1 LPISTPLS
9 LCYRLGMPVPRS
21 ESTATPHGQRTLAA
35 LSAAQL
41 TASKRPFLQYL
52 TSLIQTARWQLFAAV
67 LIMTFTSL
75 TEGLGV
81 ALLFPILQVA
91 GFNLANQGH
100 VGHYTGEV
108 RDLLVLSGLRPSLWL
123 ATLLLIFMLLMALR
137 SLFSRIQSVLTFR
150 TALGYELALSR
161 RLYQAI
167 INADWLFLVRRRS
180 SDFTHAL
187 TAELAR
193 VATCTYLLIGALANG
208 ILALVYIAIALKL
221 SAGMTLLV
229 LATGAVLLLLSRRWM
244 RDVHRGGS
252 AVSESV
258 SEVYSAATEHLQ
270 NLKAMKF
277 YDAQTSD
284 LEMFSS
290 LQSSALQQSLQNTRS
305 QAAAA
310 FWFEAGSLL
319 VLGAII
325 FASLQILN
333 VAPASILLLL
343 AVFTRLFP
351 RLAAGQSQLQAF
363 LTELPAFENLMTI
376 YQECVANAEV
386 PSGPGPPPDLSPAH
400 EIRLDHVGF
409 RYEPDRPLVLDDLS
423 LAIAAGRVTAI
434 VGSSGAGKSTV
445 ADLINGL
452 LAPLTGQVLVDGV
465 ELTPQ
470 TARAW
475 RRHVGYVAQD
485 TVLFHDTV
493 RNNLRWANPDAS
505 EKEMRESLGLA
516 AAEFVFE
523 LPQGLDTTVGDRGML
538 LSHGQRQRIALARA
552 LLRKPGLLILDEA
565 TSSLDF
571 DNEKRIL
578 DAIERLQGRATVL
591 LIAHRISAIQRAEI
605 IYVIENGRVAES
617 GDWQSLSNQPSHRV
631 GSLFRLQ
638 DAMA

>member
-1 LPISTPLS
+1 
-9 LCYRLGMPVPRS
+9 MPVPRS
-21 ESTATPHGQRTLAA
+21 ESTATIHGQRTLAA

-108 RDLLVLSGLRPSLWL
+108 RDLLVRSGLRPSLWL

-167 INADWLFLVRRRS
+167 ISADWLFLVRRRS

-208 ILALVYIAIALKL
+208 TLALVYIAIALKL

-290 LQSSALQQSLQNTRS
+290 LQSSALQQSLENTRS

-386 PSGPGPPPDLSPAH
+386 PSAAGPGPAPALSPAH
-400 EIRLDHVGF
+400 EIRLEHVGF

-452 LAPLTGQVLVDGV
+452 LAPVTGQVLVDGV

-617 GDWQSLSNQPSHRV
+617 GDWQSLSNKPSHRV

-638 DAMA
+638 DALA

>member
-1 LPISTPLS
+1 
-9 LCYRLGMPVPRS
+9 MPVPRS
-21 ESTATPHGQRTLAA
+21 DTTATQHRQA
-35 LSAAQL
+35 LSA
-41 TASKRPFLQYL
+41 TSSRHPVLQYIS
-52 TSLIQTARWQLFAAV
+52 SLISIARWQLCAAV
-67 LIMTFTSL
+67 VLMTITSL

-108 RDLLVLSGLRPSLWL
+108 RALLEHSRLPPTLWL

-137 SLFSRIQSVLTFR
+137 SLFSRVQSVLTFR
-150 TALGYELALSR
+150 TALTYELALSR

-167 INADWLFLVRRRS
+167 INADWLFLVRRRA

-193 VATCTYLLIGALANG
+193 VATCTYLFIGAMANA
-208 ILALVYIAIALKL
+208 ILALVYIALALKL
-221 SAGMTLLV
+221 SAGMTSLV
-229 LATGAVLLLLSRRWM
+229 LAAGAVLLLVSRRWM
-244 RDVHRGGS
+244 RAVHQSGT

-258 SEVYSAATEHLQ
+258 SEVYAAATEHLQ

-284 LEMFSS
+284 LAMFSS
-290 LQSSALQQSLQNTRS
+290 LQSSALQQSLNNTRS

-310 FWFEAGSLL
+310 FWFEAGSLI

-343 AVFTRLFP
+343 AVFTRLIP
-351 RLAAGQSQLQAF
+351 RLAAGQNQLQAF
-363 LTELPAFENLMTI
+363 LSEMPAFENIMEMNR
-376 YQECVANAEV
+376 ECVANAEV
-386 PSGPGPPPDLSPAH
+386 PAASGVAPSMAH
-400 EIRLDHVGF
+400 EIRLEGVGF
-409 RYEPDRPLVLDDLS
+409 RYDAQRPLVLDDLS
-423 LAIAAGRVTAI
+423 LTISAGKVTAI

-445 ADLINGL
+445 ADLVNGL
-452 LAPLTGQVLVDGV
+452 LSPNAGQVLLDDA
-465 ELTPQ
+465 ELTPEA
-470 TARAW
+470 ARAW

-493 RNNLRWANPDAS
+493 RANLQWAKPDAS
-505 EKEMRESLGLA
+505 EPEMAESLHLA
-516 AAEFVFE
+516 AAEFVFD
-523 LPQGLDTTVGDRGML
+523 LPRGLDTTVGDRGML

-565 TSSLDF
+565 TSSLDLE
-571 DNEKRIL
+571 NEKRIL
-578 DAIERLQGRATVL
+578 DAIKRLQGRTTVL
-591 LIAHRISAIQRAEI
+591 LIAHRVSAIQRAEM
-605 IYVIENGRVAES
+605 IYVLENGRVAES
-617 GDWQSLSNQPSHRV
+617 GDWQKLSGSPSSRV

-638 DAMA
+638 DALA

>member
-1 LPISTPLS
+1 
-9 LCYRLGMPVPRS
+9 
-21 ESTATPHGQRTLAA
+21 LA
-35 LSAAQL
+35 S
-41 TASKRPFLQYL
+41 
-52 TSLIQTARWQLFAAV
+52 V

-108 RDLLVLSGLRPSLWL
+108 RDMLVRSGLRPSLWL
-123 ATLLLIFMLLMALR
+123 ATLLLIFLLLMALR
-137 SLFSRIQSVLTFR
+137 SLFSRVQSVLTFR
-150 TALGYELALSR
+150 TALTYELSLSR

-187 TAELAR
+187 TAELSR
-193 VATCTYLLIGALANG
+193 VTTATFLLIGTLANA

-221 SAGMTLLV
+221 SAGMTSLV
-229 LATGAVLLLLSRRWM
+229 LATGALLLLLSRRWM
-244 RDVHRGGS
+244 RAVHQSGT

-284 LEMFSS
+284 LAMFSS
-290 LQSSALQQSLQNTRS
+290 LQSSALQQSLSNTRS

-351 RLAAGQSQLQAF
+351 RLTAAQSQLQAF
-363 LTELPAFENLMTI
+363 LGELPAFENVMTI
-376 YQECVANAEV
+376 YHDCVANAEV
-386 PSGPGPPPDLSPAH
+386 PGLASAGPALAH
-400 EIRLDHVGF
+400 EIRLERVSF
-409 RYEPDRPLVLDDLS
+409 RYSADRPLVLDDLS
-423 LAIAAGRVTAI
+423 LTIATGRVTAI

-445 ADLINGL
+445 ADLVNGL
-452 LAPLTGQVLVDGV
+452 LSPLTGRVLVDGV
-465 ELTPQ
+465 PLTPQ

-493 RNNLRWANPDAS
+493 RANLHWANPDAS
-505 EKEMRESLGLA
+505 EQEMRESLSLA

-578 DAIERLQGRATVL
+578 DAIERLQGRTTVL
-591 LIAHRISAIQRAEI
+591 MIAHRVSAIQLAEMI
-605 IYVIENGRVAES
+605 FVIEDGRVAES
-617 GDWQSLSNQPSHRV
+617 GDWQSLSTRPSRRV

-638 DAMA
+638 DALA

>member
-1 LPISTPLS
+1 
-9 LCYRLGMPVPRS
+9 MPVPRS
-21 ESTATPHGQRTLAA
+21 ESTLAA
-35 LSAAQL
+35 
-41 TASKRPFLQYL
+41 RPMLQYIS
-52 TSLIQTARWQLFAAV
+52 SLIQIARWQLFAAV
-67 LIMTFTSL
+67 IIMTFTSL

-108 RDLLVLSGLRPSLWL
+108 RALLVYSGLRPSLWL
-123 ATLLLIFMLLMALR
+123 AFLLSIFMLLMALR
-137 SLFSRIQSVLTFR
+137 SLFNRVQSVLTFR
-150 TALGYELALSR
+150 TVLTFELALSR

-167 INADWLFLVRRRS
+167 INSDWLFLVRRRS

-187 TAELAR
+187 TAELTR
-193 VATCTYLLIGALANG
+193 VATCTYLLIGTVSSA
-208 ILALVYIAIALKL
+208 ILSLVYIAIALKL
-221 SAGMTLLV
+221 SAGMTSLV
-229 LATGAVLLLLSRRWM
+229 LATGAALLLVSRRWM
-244 RDVHRGGS
+244 RSVHQSGT
-252 AVSESV
+252 AVSESM

-290 LQSSALQQSLQNTRS
+290 LQSSALQQSFDNTRD

-319 VLGAII
+319 LLGGII

-351 RLAAGQSQLQAF
+351 RLEAGQSQLQAF
-363 LTELPAFENLMTI
+363 LSEVPAFENLMRI
-376 YQECVANAEV
+376 QSECVANAEI
-386 PSGPGPPPDLSPAH
+386 PATAGPGPARAH
-400 EIRLDHVGF
+400 EIQLERVSF
-409 RYEPDRPLVLDDLS
+409 RYEIDRPLVLDDLS
-423 LAIAAGRVTAI
+423 LSIAAGKVTAI

-445 ADLINGL
+445 ADLVDGL
-452 LAPLTGQVLVDGV
+452 LSPLTGRVLVDGV

-470 TARAW
+470 AARSW
-475 RRHVGYVAQD
+475 RRHVGYVSQD

-493 RNNLRWANPDAS
+493 RANLRWANPEAT
-505 EKEMRESLGLA
+505 EQEMQESLNLA
-516 AAEFVFE
+516 AADFVFA
-523 LPQGLDTTVGDRGML
+523 LPKGLDTTVGDRGML

-571 DNEKRIL
+571 DNENRIL
-578 DAIERLQGRATVL
+578 EAIEQLHSRTTVL
-591 LIAHRISAIQRAEI
+591 LIAHRVSAIQRAAM

-617 GDWQSLSNQPSHRV
+617 GDWQSLISHPSHRV

-638 DAMA
+638 DALA

>member
-1 LPISTPLS
+1 
-9 LCYRLGMPVPRS
+9 MPAPRS
-21 ESTATPHGQRTLAA
+21 DSSATPHGQRTLAA
-35 LSAAQL
+35 LSADQL
-41 TASKRPFLQYL
+41 AASKRPILEYVS
-52 TSLIQTARWQLFAAV
+52 SLIRIARWQLLAAV

-108 RDLLVLSGLRPSLWL
+108 RALLVQSRLSPSLWL
-123 ATLLLIFMLLMALR
+123 ATLLLIFILLMALR
-137 SLFSRIQSVLTFR
+137 SLFSRVQSVLTFR
-150 TALGYELALSR
+150 TVLTYELALSR

-187 TAELAR
+187 TAELTR
-193 VATCTYLLIGALANG
+193 VATCTYLLIGTLSNA
-208 ILALVYIAIALKL
+208 ILAVVYIAIALKL
-221 SAGMTLLV
+221 SAGMTSLV
-229 LATGAVLLLLSRRWM
+229 LATGAILLLVSRRWM
-244 RDVHRGGS
+244 RAVHASGT

-258 SEVYSAATEHLQ
+258 SEVYASATEHLQ

-277 YDAQTSD
+277 YDAQSSD
-284 LEMFSS
+284 LAMFSS
-290 LQSSALQQSLQNTRS
+290 LQSSALQQSLESTRS

-319 VLGAII
+319 LLGGII

-343 AVFTRLFP
+343 AVFTRLIP

-363 LTELPAFENLMTI
+363 LSELPAFENLMTI
-376 YQECVANAEV
+376 YRECVANAEV
-386 PSGPGPPPDLSPAH
+386 PGAAGPGPSLAH
-400 EIRLDHVGF
+400 EIRLERVGF
-409 RYEPDRPLVLDDLS
+409 RYEAQRPMVLEDLS
-423 LAIAAGRVTAI
+423 LTIAAGKVTAI

-445 ADLINGL
+445 ADLVNGL
-452 LAPLTGQVLVDGV
+452 LSPLTGRVLVDGA

-470 TARAW
+470 SARAW

-493 RNNLRWANPDAS
+493 RANLGWAKPDAS
-505 EKEMRESLGLA
+505 EQEMRESLSLA

-565 TSSLDF
+565 TSSLDL

-578 DAIERLQGRATVL
+578 DAIERLQGRTTVL
-591 LIAHRISAIQRAEI
+591 LIAHRVSAIQRAEM
-605 IYVIENGRVAES
+605 IYVIDNGSVAEL
-617 GDWQSLSNQPSHRV
+617 GDWESLSSRPSHRV

-638 DAMA
+638 DALA

>member
-1 LPISTPLS
+1 
-9 LCYRLGMPVPRS
+9 MPAPRS
-21 ESTATPHGQRTLAA
+21 DSSATPHGQRSLAA
-35 LSAAQL
+35 LSAEQL
-41 TASKRPFLQYL
+41 AASKRPILEYAS
-52 TSLIQTARWQLFAAV
+52 SLIRIARWQLLAAV

-108 RDLLVLSGLRPSLWL
+108 RDLLVYSGLSPSLWL
-123 ATLLLIFMLLMALR
+123 ATLLMIFMLLMALR
-137 SLFSRIQSVLTFR
+137 SLFSRVQSVLTFR
-150 TALGYELALSR
+150 TVLTYELALSR

-167 INADWLFLVRRRS
+167 INPDWLCLVRRRS
-180 SDFTHAL
+180 SDFPHAL

-193 VATCTYLLIGALANG
+193 VATCTYLLIGAMSNA

-221 SAGMTLLV
+221 SAGMTSLL
-229 LATGAVLLLLSRRWM
+229 LATGAVLLLVSRRWM
-244 RDVHRGGS
+244 RAVHASGT

-258 SEVYSAATEHLQ
+258 SEVYASATEHLQ

-277 YDAQTSD
+277 YDAQSSD
-284 LEMFSS
+284 LAMFSS
-290 LQSSALQQSLQNTRS
+290 LQSSALQQSLESTRS

-319 VLGAII
+319 LLGGII

-343 AVFTRLFP
+343 AVFTRLVP

-363 LTELPAFENLMTI
+363 LSELPAFENLMTI
-376 YQECVANAEV
+376 YRECVANAEV
-386 PSGPGPPPDLSPAH
+386 PGAAGPPPLAH
-400 EIRLDHVGF
+400 EIRLERVGF
-409 RYEPDRPLVLDDLS
+409 RYEALRPMVLEDLS
-423 LAIAAGRVTAI
+423 LTIAAGKVTAI

-445 ADLINGL
+445 ADLVNGL
-452 LAPLTGQVLVDGV
+452 LSPLTGRVLVDGV

-470 TARAW
+470 AAKSW

-493 RNNLRWANPDAS
+493 RANLRWAKPDAS
-505 EKEMRESLGLA
+505 EQEMRESLSLA
-516 AAEFVFE
+516 AAEFVFA

-538 LSHGQRQRIALARA
+538 LSHGQRQGR
-552 LLRKPGLLILDEA
+552 GG
-565 TSSLDF
+565 
-571 DNEKRIL
+571 
-578 DAIERLQGRATVL
+578 GRARRG
-591 LIAHRISAIQRAEI
+591 A
-605 IYVIENGRVAES
+605 
-617 GDWQSLSNQPSHRV
+617 P
-631 GSLFRLQ
+631 
-638 DAMA
+638 

>member
-1 LPISTPLS
+1 
-9 LCYRLGMPVPRS
+9 MPVPRS

-108 RDLLVLSGLRPSLWL
+108 RDLLVLSGLRPTLWL

-229 LATGAVLLLLSRRWM
+229 LATGAVLLLLSRRWL

-386 PSGPGPPPDLSPAH
+386 PSAAGPGPQPDLRPAH
-400 EIRLDHVGF
+400 EIRLEHVGF
-409 RYEPDRPLVLDDLS
+409 RYEPDRPLVLNDLS

-452 LAPLTGQVLVDGV
+452 LAPVTGQVLVDGV

-505 EKEMRESLGLA
+505 EEEMRESLGLA

-565 TSSLDF
+565 TSSLDL

-578 DAIERLQGRATVL
+578 DAIERLQGRTTVL

-617 GDWQSLSNQPSHRV
+617 GDWQSLSNKPSLRV

-638 DAMA
+638 DALA

>member
-1 LPISTPLS
+1 
-9 LCYRLGMPVPRS
+9 MPVPPS
-21 ESTATPHGQRTLAA
+21 DSTATFPGRRTFAHLA
-35 LSAAQL
+35 
-41 TASKRPFLQYL
+41 ASKRPFRQYL
-52 TSLIQTARWQLFAAV
+52 SSLIQIARWQLFAAV
-67 LIMTFTSL
+67 LVMTFTSL

-108 RDLLVLSGLRPSLWL
+108 RALLVLSGLRPSLWL
-123 ATLLLIFMLLMALR
+123 ATLLLLFMLLMALR
-137 SLFSRIQSVLTFR
+137 SLFSRIQAVLTFR
-150 TALGYELALSR
+150 TTLSYELALSR

-187 TAELAR
+187 TAELSR
-193 VATCTYLLIGALANG
+193 VATCTYLLIGAIANA

-221 SAGMTLLV
+221 SAGMTSLV
-229 LATGAVLLLLSRRWM
+229 LATGAVLLLISRRWILA
-244 RDVHRGGS
+244 VHRGGA

-258 SEVYSAATEHLQ
+258 SEVYAAATEHLQ

-284 LEMFSS
+284 LDMLSS
-290 LQSSALQQSLQNTRS
+290 LQACALEQGLNNTRN

-310 FWFEAGSLL
+310 FWFEAGSLIL
-319 VLGAII
+319 LGGII
-325 FASLQILN
+325 YASLQILN

-376 YQECVANAEV
+376 YHDCVANAEV
-386 PSGPGPPPDLSPAH
+386 PAAAAPGQVSGVGPAH
-400 EIRLDHVGF
+400 EIRLERVSF
-409 RYEPDRPLVLDDLS
+409 RYHPQRSLVLEDLS
-423 LAIAAGRVTAI
+423 LTIAAGKLTAI

-445 ADLINGL
+445 ADLVDGL
-452 LAPLTGQVLVDGV
+452 LSPVSGQVLIDGV
-465 ELTPQ
+465 ELTPR

-493 RNNLRWANPDAS
+493 RANLRWANPDAT
-505 EKEMRESLGLA
+505 EQDMKESLGLA
-516 AAEFVFE
+516 AAEFVFD
-523 LPQGLDTTVGDRGML
+523 LPQGLDTTVGDRGIL

-565 TSSLDF
+565 TSSLDL

-578 DAIERLQGRATVL
+578 DAIQRLEGRATVL
-591 LIAHRISAIQRAEI
+591 LIAHRISAIQRAET
-605 IYVIENGRVAES
+605 IYVLDNGRVAES
-617 GDWQSLSNQPSHRV
+617 GDWQSLSNRPSHRV

-638 DAMA
+638 DALA

>member
-1 LPISTPLS
+1 
-9 LCYRLGMPVPRS
+9 MPVPSS
-21 ESTATPHGQRTLAA
+21 ESSATPHGQRTLAA

-41 TASKRPFLQYL
+41 AASKRPFLQYL
-52 TSLIQTARWQLFAAV
+52 SSLIQTGRWQLFAAV

-108 RDLLVLSGLRPSLWL
+108 RDLLFLSGLRPSLWL

-137 SLFSRIQSVLTFR
+137 SLFSRVQSVLTFR

-167 INADWLFLVRRRS
+167 ISADWLFLVRRRS

-193 VATCTYLLIGALANG
+193 VATCTYLLIGALANA

-244 RDVHRGGS
+244 RAVHQGGS

-290 LQSSALQQSLQNTRS
+290 LQSSALQQSLNNTRS

-319 VLGAII
+319 VLGGII

-351 RLAAGQSQLQAF
+351 RLTAGQAQMQAF
-363 LTELPAFENLMTI
+363 LAELPAFENLMTI
-376 YQECVANAEV
+376 YQECLANAEV
-386 PSGPGPPPDLSPAH
+386 PSAAGPGTQPDLSSAH
-400 EIRLDHVGF
+400 EIRLEHVGF

-452 LAPLTGQVLVDGV
+452 LAPVTGQVLIDGV

-475 RRHVGYVAQD
+475 RRQVGYVAQD

-493 RNNLRWANPDAS
+493 RNNLRWANPDAT
-505 EKEMRESLGLA
+505 EQEMRESLGLA

-578 DAIERLQGRATVL
+578 DAIEHLQGRATVL
-591 LIAHRISAIQRAEI
+591 LIAHRVSAIQRAEI

-617 GDWQSLSNQPSHRV
+617 GDWQSLSNKPSTRV

-638 DAMA
+638 DALA

>member
-1 LPISTPLS
+1 
-9 LCYRLGMPVPRS
+9 MPVLRS

-41 TASKRPFLQYL
+41 AASKRPFLQYL
-52 TSLIQTARWQLFAAV
+52 SSLIQTARWQLFAAV

-108 RDLLVLSGLRPSLWL
+108 RDLLVRSGLRPSLWL

-193 VATCTYLLIGALANG
+193 VATCTYLLIGALANAT
-208 ILALVYIAIALKL
+208 LALVYIAIALKL

-244 RDVHRGGS
+244 RAVHQGGS

-290 LQSSALQQSLQNTRS
+290 LQSSALQQSLNNTRS

-310 FWFEAGSLL
+310 FWFEAGSLI
-319 VLGAII
+319 VLGGII

-351 RLAAGQSQLQAF
+351 RLAAGQGQLQAF

-376 YQECVANAEV
+376 YRECVANAEV
-386 PSGPGPPPDLSPAH
+386 PGAAGPGPEPDLRPAH
-400 EIRLDHVGF
+400 EIRLEHVGF

-452 LAPLTGQVLVDGV
+452 LSPVTGQVLIDGV

-505 EKEMRESLGLA
+505 EQEMRDSLGLA

-591 LIAHRISAIQRAEI
+591 LIAHRVSAIQRAEI

-617 GDWQSLSNQPSHRV
+617 GDWQSLSNNPSNRV

-638 DAMA
+638 DALA

>member
-1 LPISTPLS
+1 MPL
-9 LCYRLGMPVPRS
+9 PRS
-21 ESTATPHGQRTLAA
+21 ESAPHEQRTFAA
-35 LSAAQL
+35 S
-41 TASKRPFLQYL
+41 SKRPFLQYMA
-52 TSLIQTARWQLFAAV
+52 SLIQISRWQLVAAV
-67 LIMTFTSL
+67 FIMTVTSL

-108 RDLLVLSGLRPSLWL
+108 RDLLVRSGLRPSLWL
-123 ATLLLIFMLLMALR
+123 ASLLLIFMLLMALR
-137 SLFSRIQSVLTFR
+137 SLFSRMQSVLTLR
-150 TALGYELALSR
+150 TALTYELSLGR

-187 TAELAR
+187 TGELSR
-193 VATCTYLLIGALANG
+193 VSACTHLLIGTMANS

-221 SAGMTLLV
+221 SAGMTSLV
-229 LATGAVLLLLSRRWM
+229 LATGAILLLLSRRWM
-244 RDVHRGGS
+244 RAVHQSGT

-284 LEMFSS
+284 LAMFSS
-290 LQSSALQQSLQNTRS
+290 LQSSALQQTLESTRS

-310 FWFEAGSLL
+310 FWFEAGSLI

-333 VAPASILLLL
+333 IAPASILLLL

-351 RLAAGQSQLQAF
+351 RLAIIQGQSQAF
-363 LTELPAFENLMTI
+363 LSELPAFENLMTI
-376 YQECVANAEV
+376 YHDCLANAEV
-386 PSGPGPPPDLSPAH
+386 PGAASSGPALAH
-400 EIRLDHVGF
+400 EIRLERVAF
-409 RYEPDRPLVLDDLS
+409 RYDADRPLVLKDLS
-423 LAIAAGRVTAI
+423 LTIAAGKVTAV

-445 ADLINGL
+445 ADLVNGL
-452 LAPLTGQVLVDGV
+452 LSPGTGRVLIDGAG
-465 ELTPQ
+465 LTPQ
-470 TARAW
+470 AARAW

-493 RNNLRWANPDAS
+493 RANLRWANPDAS
-505 EKEMRESLGLA
+505 EQEMKESLSLA
-516 AAEFVFE
+516 AAEFVFD

-552 LLRKPGLLILDEA
+552 LLRRPGLLILDEA

-578 DAIERLQGRATVL
+578 DAIEQLKGRATVL
-591 LIAHRISAIQRAEI
+591 LIAHRVSAIQRADM
-605 IYVIENGRVAES
+605 IYLIENGSVAES
-617 GDWQSLSNQPSHRV
+617 GDWQTLSSRPSQRV

-638 DAMA
+638 DALA

>member
-1 LPISTPLS
+1 
-9 LCYRLGMPVPRS
+9 MPAPRS
-21 ESTATPHGQRTLAA
+21 DSPATPHGQRTRAA
-35 LSAAQL
+35 LSADQL
-41 TASKRPFLQYL
+41 AASKRPILEYVS
-52 TSLIQTARWQLFAAV
+52 SLIRIARWQLLAAV
-67 LIMTFTSL
+67 LIMAFTSL

-108 RDLLVLSGLRPSLWL
+108 RALLVQSGLSPSLWL
-123 ATLLLIFMLLMALR
+123 ATLLLILMLLMALR
-137 SLFSRIQSVLTFR
+137 SLFSRVQSVLTFR
-150 TALGYELALSR
+150 TVLTYELALSR

-187 TAELAR
+187 TAELTR
-193 VATCTYLLIGALANG
+193 VASCTYLLIGTLSNA
-208 ILALVYIAIALKL
+208 ILAAVYIAIALKL
-221 SAGMTLLV
+221 SAGMTSLV
-229 LATGAVLLLLSRRWM
+229 LASGAVLLLVSRRWM
-244 RDVHRGGS
+244 RAVYASGT

-258 SEVYSAATEHLQ
+258 SEVYASATEHLQ

-277 YDAQTSD
+277 YDAQSSD
-284 LEMFSS
+284 LAMFSS
-290 LQSSALQQSLQNTRS
+290 LQSSALQQSLESTRS

-310 FWFEAGSLL
+310 FWFEAGSLML
-319 VLGAII
+319 LGGIV

-343 AVFTRLFP
+343 AVFTRLIP
-351 RLAAGQSQLQAF
+351 RLALGQSQLQAF
-363 LTELPAFENLMTI
+363 LSELPAFKNLMTI
-376 YQECVANAEV
+376 YRECVANAEI
-386 PSGPGPPPDLSPAH
+386 PGAAGPGPSLAH
-400 EIRLDHVGF
+400 EIRLERVGF
-409 RYEPDRPLVLDDLS
+409 RYDAQRPMVLEDLS
-423 LAIAAGRVTAI
+423 LTIAAGKVTAI

-445 ADLINGL
+445 ADLVNGL
-452 LAPLTGQVLVDGV
+452 LSPLTGRVLVDGA

-470 TARAW
+470 SARAW

-493 RNNLRWANPDAS
+493 RANLRWAKPDAS
-505 EKEMRESLGLA
+505 EKEMRESLSLA

-565 TSSLDF
+565 TSSLDL

-578 DAIERLQGRATVL
+578 DAIEHLQDQTTVL
-591 LIAHRISAIQRAEI
+591 LIAHRVSAIQRAQM
-605 IYVIENGRVAES
+605 IYVIDNGSVAEL
-617 GDWQSLSNQPSHRV
+617 GDWESLSSRPSQRV

-638 DAMA
+638 DALA

>member
-1 LPISTPLS
+1 MS
-9 LCYRLGMPVPRS
+9 VPRG
-21 ESTATPHGQRTLAA
+21 ESAPLGQRTLAA
-35 LSAAQL
+35 S
-41 TASKRPFLQYL
+41 SKRPFLQYIA
-52 TSLIQTARWQLFAAV
+52 SLIEISRWQLVAAV
-67 LIMTFTSL
+67 IIMTVTSL

-108 RDLLVLSGLRPSLWL
+108 RNLLVRSGLRPSLWL
-123 ATLLLIFMLLMALR
+123 ASLLLIFMLLMALR
-137 SLFSRIQSVLTFR
+137 SLFSRMQSVLTLR
-150 TALGYELALSR
+150 TALTYELSLGR
-161 RLYQAI
+161 CLYQAI

-187 TAELAR
+187 TGELSR
-193 VATCTYLLIGALANG
+193 VSACTYLLIGTLGNA

-221 SAGMTLLV
+221 SAGMTSLV
-229 LATGAVLLLLSRRWM
+229 LATGVALLLLSRRWM
-244 RDVHRGGS
+244 RAVRRSGT

-284 LEMFSS
+284 LAMFSS
-290 LQSSALQQSLQNTRS
+290 LQSSALQQTLESTRS

-310 FWFEAGSLL
+310 FWFEAGSLI
-319 VLGAII
+319 VLGTII
-325 FASLQILN
+325 VASLQILN

-351 RLAAGQSQLQAF
+351 RLAATQGQLQAF
-363 LTELPAFENLMTI
+363 LSELPAFENVMTM
-376 YQECVANAEV
+376 YHDCVANAEV
-386 PSGPGPPPDLSPAH
+386 PGATSSGAALAH
-400 EIRLDHVGF
+400 EIRLERVAF
-409 RYEPDRPLVLDDLS
+409 RYDADRPLVLKDLS
-423 LAIAAGRVTAI
+423 LTIAAGKVTAI
-434 VGSSGAGKSTV
+434 VGSSGTGKSTV
-445 ADLINGL
+445 ADLVNGL
-452 LAPLTGQVLVDGV
+452 LSPGTGRVLIDGA

-470 TARAW
+470 AARAW

-493 RNNLRWANPDAS
+493 RANLRWANPDAS
-505 EKEMRESLGLA
+505 EREMKESLSLA

-552 LLRKPGLLILDEA
+552 LLRRPGLLILDEA

-571 DNEKRIL
+571 DNERRIL
-578 DAIERLQGRATVL
+578 DAIEQLKGRATVL
-591 LIAHRISAIQRAEI
+591 LIAHRVSAIQRADM
-605 IYVIENGRVAES
+605 IYLIENGLVAES
-617 GDWQSLSNQPSHRV
+617 GDWQTLSSRPSQRV

-638 DAMA
+638 DALA

>member
-1 LPISTPLS
+1 
-9 LCYRLGMPVPRS
+9 MAVPRS
-21 ESTATPHGQRTLAA
+21 DTTAARHRQAV
-35 LSAAQL
+35 SANRQ
-41 TASKRPFLQYL
+41 ASSRRPILHYIS
-52 TSLIQTARWQLFAAV
+52 SLISIARWQLCAAV
-67 LIMTFTSL
+67 VLMTITSL

-108 RDLLVLSGLRPSLWL
+108 RALLEHSRLPPTLWL

-137 SLFSRIQSVLTFR
+137 SLFSRVQSVLTFR
-150 TALGYELALSR
+150 TALTYELALSR

-167 INADWLFLVRRRS
+167 INADWLFLVRRRA

-193 VATCTYLLIGALANG
+193 VATCTYLFIGAMANA
-208 ILALVYIAIALKL
+208 ILALVYIALALKL
-221 SAGMTLLV
+221 SAGMTSLV
-229 LATGAVLLLLSRRWM
+229 LAAGAVLLLISRRWM
-244 RDVHRGGS
+244 RAVHQSGT

-258 SEVYSAATEHLQ
+258 SEVYAAATEHLQ

-284 LEMFSS
+284 LAMFSS
-290 LQSSALQQSLQNTRS
+290 LQSSALQQSLNNTRS

-310 FWFEAGSLL
+310 FWFEAGSLI

-343 AVFTRLFP
+343 AVFTRLIP
-351 RLAAGQSQLQAF
+351 RLAAGQNQLQAF
-363 LTELPAFENLMTI
+363 LSELPAFENIMRMNR
-376 YQECVANAEV
+376 ECVANAEV
-386 PSGPGPPPDLSPAH
+386 PAASGVPPSMAH
-400 EIRLDHVGF
+400 EIRLEGVGF
-409 RYEPDRPLVLDDLS
+409 RYDQQRPLVLDDLS
-423 LAIAAGRVTAI
+423 LTISAGKVTAI

-445 ADLINGL
+445 ADLVNGL
-452 LAPLTGQVLVDGV
+452 LSPNTGEVLLDGAN
-465 ELTPQ
+465 LTPEA
-470 TARAW
+470 ARAW

-493 RNNLRWANPDAS
+493 RANLQWAKPDAS
-505 EKEMRESLGLA
+505 EPEMTESLHLA
-516 AAEFVFE
+516 AAEFVFD

-565 TSSLDF
+565 TSSLDL

-578 DAIERLQGRATVL
+578 DAIKRLQGRTTVL
-591 LIAHRISAIQRAEI
+591 LIAHRVSAIQRAEM
-605 IYVIENGRVAES
+605 IYVLENGRIAES
-617 GDWQSLSNQPSHRV
+617 GDWQKLSSSPSSRV

-638 DAMA
+638 DALA

>member
-1 LPISTPLS
+1 
-9 LCYRLGMPVPRS
+9 MPAPRS
-21 ESTATPHGQRTLAA
+21 DSSATPHGQRSLAA
-35 LSAAQL
+35 LSAEQL
-41 TASKRPFLQYL
+41 AASRRPTLEYVS
-52 TSLIQTARWQLFAAV
+52 SLIRIARWQLLAAV

-91 GFNLANQGH
+91 GFNLANQGQ

-108 RDLLVLSGLRPSLWL
+108 RDLLVYSGLSPSLWL

-137 SLFSRIQSVLTFR
+137 SLFSRVQSVLTFR

-229 LATGAVLLLLSRRWM
+229 LATGAVLLLLSRRWL
-244 RDVHRGGS
+244 RAVHRGGS

-376 YQECVANAEV
+376 YKECVDNAEV
-386 PSGPGPPPDLSPAH
+386 PGAAGPGPGPAH
-400 EIRLDHVGF
+400 EIRLERVSF
-409 RYEPDRPLVLDDLS
+409 RYELDRPLVLDDLS
-423 LAIAAGRVTAI
+423 LTIAAGKVTAI

-445 ADLINGL
+445 ADLVNGL
-452 LAPLTGQVLVDGV
+452 LSPLSGRVLIDDA

-470 TARAW
+470 SARAW

-493 RNNLRWANPDAS
+493 RANLSWAKPDAS
-505 EKEMRESLGLA
+505 ENEMRES
-516 AAEFVFE
+516 
-523 LPQGLDTTVGDRGML
+523 
-538 LSHGQRQRIALARA
+538 
-552 LLRKPGLLILDEA
+552 
-565 TSSLDF
+565 
-571 DNEKRIL
+571 
-578 DAIERLQGRATVL
+578 
-591 LIAHRISAIQRAEI
+591 
-605 IYVIENGRVAES
+605 RV
-617 GDWQSLSNQPSHRV
+617 
-631 GSLFRLQ
+631 
-638 DAMA
+638 

>member
-1 LPISTPLS
+1 
-9 LCYRLGMPVPRS
+9 MPVPRS
-21 ESTATPHGQRTLAA
+21 DSTPPGQRTLAA
-35 LSAAQL
+35 L
-41 TASKRPFLQYL
+41 ASGISSQNNFLQYVS
-52 TSLIQTARWQLFAAV
+52 SLLQIARWQLIAAV
-67 LIMTFTSL
+67 VIMTVTSL

-108 RDLLVLSGLRPSLWL
+108 RDLLVRSGLRPSLWL
-123 ATLLLIFMLLMALR
+123 ASLLLIFMLLMALR
-137 SLFSRIQSVLTFR
+137 SLFSRVQSVLTFR
-150 TALGYELALSR
+150 TALGYELSLGR
-161 RLYQAI
+161 QLYQAI

-187 TAELAR
+187 TAELTR
-193 VATCTYLLIGALANG
+193 VSTCTYLLIGTLANA

-221 SAGMTLLV
+221 SAGMTSLV
-229 LATGAVLLLLSRRWM
+229 LATGAALMLVSRRWM
-244 RDVHRGGS
+244 RAIHESGT
-252 AVSESV
+252 AVSETV

-284 LEMFSS
+284 LAMYSS
-290 LQSSALQQSLQNTRS
+290 LQSTALQRTLESARS

-310 FWFEAGSLL
+310 FWFEAGSLVL
-319 VLGAII
+319 LGAII
-325 FASLQILN
+325 FASLQVLN

-351 RLAAGQSQLQAF
+351 RLAATQSQLQGF
-363 LTELPAFENLMTI
+363 LSDLPAFENLMKI
-376 YQECVANAEV
+376 LSDCVANAEV
-386 PSGPGPPPDLSPAH
+386 PGAPGPGPSLAH
-400 EIRLDHVGF
+400 EIRLERVGF
-409 RYEPDRPLVLDDLS
+409 RYEADRPQVLQDLT
-423 LAIAAGRVTAI
+423 LTIAAGKVTAI

-445 ADLINGL
+445 ADLVNGL
-452 LAPLTGQVLVDGV
+452 LSPGTGRVLVDGA
-465 ELTPQ
+465 ELTPRA
-470 TARAW
+470 ARAW

-493 RNNLRWANPDAS
+493 RANMSWANPEAT
-505 EKEMRESLGLA
+505 EQEMRESLALA

-523 LPQGLDTTVGDRGML
+523 LPQGLDTTMGDRGML

-565 TSSLDF
+565 TSALDF

-578 DAIERLQGRATVL
+578 DAIDQLKGRTTVL
-591 LIAHRISAIQRAEI
+591 LIAHRVSAIQRADM
-605 IYVIENGRVAES
+605 IYVIENGRVAEA
-617 GDWQSLSNQPSHRV
+617 GDWQNLSSRPSHRV

-638 DAMA
+638 DALA

>member
-1 LPISTPLS
+1 
-9 LCYRLGMPVPRS
+9 MPVPRS
-21 ESTATPHGQRTLAA
+21 ESAPHEQRTLAA
-35 LSAAQL
+35 S
-41 TASKRPFLQYL
+41 SKRPFLQYI
-52 TSLIQTARWQLFAAV
+52 TSLIQISRWQLVTAV
-67 LIMTFTSL
+67 FIMTVTSL

-108 RDLLVLSGLRPSLWL
+108 RDLLVRSGLRPSLWL
-123 ATLLLIFMLLMALR
+123 ASLLLIFMLLMALR
-137 SLFSRIQSVLTFR
+137 SLFSRMQSVLTLR
-150 TALGYELALSR
+150 TALTYELSLGR

-187 TAELAR
+187 TGELSR
-193 VATCTYLLIGALANG
+193 VSACTHLLIGTLANA
-208 ILALVYIAIALKL
+208 ILSLVYIAIALKL
-221 SAGMTLLV
+221 SAGMTSLV

-244 RDVHRGGS
+244 RAVHQSGT

-284 LEMFSS
+284 LAMFSS
-290 LQSSALQQSLQNTRS
+290 LQSSALRQTLESTRS

-310 FWFEAGSLL
+310 FWFEAGSLI

-351 RLAAGQSQLQAF
+351 RLATTQGQLQAF
-363 LTELPAFENLMTI
+363 LSELPAFENLMTI
-376 YQECVANAEV
+376 YHDCVASAEV
-386 PSGPGPPPDLSPAH
+386 PGAAGSGPALAH
-400 EIRLDHVGF
+400 EIRLERVAF
-409 RYEPDRPLVLDDLS
+409 RYDADRPLVLKDLS
-423 LAIAAGRVTAI
+423 LTIAAGKVTAI

-445 ADLINGL
+445 ADLVNGL
-452 LAPLTGQVLVDGV
+452 LSPGTGRVLIDGA
-465 ELTPQ
+465 ELMPQ
-470 TARAW
+470 AARAW

-493 RNNLRWANPDAS
+493 RANLRWANPDAS
-505 EKEMRESLGLA
+505 EHEMKESLSLA

-523 LPQGLDTTVGDRGML
+523 LPQGLDTTIGDRGML

-552 LLRKPGLLILDEA
+552 LLRRPGLLILDEA

-578 DAIERLQGRATVL
+578 DAIEQLKGRATVL
-591 LIAHRISAIQRAEI
+591 LIAHRVSAIQRADM
-605 IYVIENGRVAES
+605 IYLIENGSVAES
-617 GDWQSLSNQPSHRV
+617 GDWQTLSNRPSQRV

-638 DAMA
+638 DALA

>member
-1 LPISTPLS
+1 L
-9 LCYRLGMPVPRS
+9 
-21 ESTATPHGQRTLAA
+21 
-35 LSAAQL
+35 
-41 TASKRPFLQYL
+41 
-52 TSLIQTARWQLFAAV
+52 AAV

-108 RDLLVLSGLRPSLWL
+108 RALLVQSRLSPSLWL
-123 ATLLLIFMLLMALR
+123 ATLLLIFILLMALR
-137 SLFSRIQSVLTFR
+137 SLFSRVQSVLTFR
-150 TALGYELALSR
+150 TVLTYELALSR

-187 TAELAR
+187 TAELTR
-193 VATCTYLLIGALANG
+193 VATCTYLLIGALSNA
-208 ILALVYIAIALKL
+208 ILAVVYIAIALKL
-221 SAGMTLLV
+221 SAGMTSLV
-229 LATGAVLLLLSRRWM
+229 LATGAVLLLVSRRWM
-244 RDVHRGGS
+244 RAVHASGT

-258 SEVYSAATEHLQ
+258 SEVYASATEHLQ

-277 YDAQTSD
+277 YDAQSSD
-284 LEMFSS
+284 LAMFSS
-290 LQSSALQQSLQNTRS
+290 LQSSALQQSLESTRS

-310 FWFEAGSLL
+310 FWFEAGSLML
-319 VLGAII
+319 LGGIV
-325 FASLQILN
+325 FASLEILN

-343 AVFTRLFP
+343 AVFTRLIP

-363 LTELPAFENLMTI
+363 LSELPAFENLMTI
-376 YQECVANAEV
+376 YRECVANAEV
-386 PSGPGPPPDLSPAH
+386 PGAAGPPPLAH
-400 EIRLDHVGF
+400 EIRLERVGF
-409 RYEPDRPLVLDDLS
+409 RYEALRPMVLEDLS
-423 LAIAAGRVTAI
+423 LTIAAGKVTAI

-445 ADLINGL
+445 ADLVNGL
-452 LAPLTGQVLVDGV
+452 LAPLTGRVLVDGA

-470 TARAW
+470 SARAW

-493 RNNLRWANPDAS
+493 RANLRWAKPDAS
-505 EKEMRESLGLA
+505 EQEMRESLSLA

-565 TSSLDF
+565 TSSLDL

-578 DAIERLQGRATVL
+578 DAIEQLQGRTTVL
-591 LIAHRISAIQRAEI
+591 LIAHRVSAIQRAQM
-605 IYVIENGRVAES
+605 IYVIDNGGVAEL
-617 GDWQSLSNQPSHRV
+617 GDWQSLSSRPSQRV

-638 DAMA
+638 DALA

>member
-1 LPISTPLS
+1 
-9 LCYRLGMPVPRS
+9 MPAPSS
-21 ESTATPHGQRTLAA
+21 ESPAIPPGQRTLAA
-35 LSAAQL
+35 LSADQL
-41 TASKRPFLQYL
+41 TASRRPILEYVS
-52 TSLIQTARWQLFAAV
+52 SLIRIARWQLLAAV

-108 RDLLVLSGLRPSLWL
+108 RDLLVSSGLSPSLWL

-137 SLFSRIQSVLTFR
+137 SLFSRVQSVLSFR
-150 TALGYELALSR
+150 TVLSYELALSR

-167 INADWLFLVRRRS
+167 ISADWLFLVRRRS

-187 TAELAR
+187 TAELSR
-193 VATCTYLLIGALANG
+193 VATCTYLLIGTMSNA
-208 ILALVYIAIALKL
+208 ILALVYIALALKL
-221 SAGMTLLV
+221 SAGMTSMV
-229 LATGAVLLLLSRRWM
+229 LATGAVLLLVSRRWM
-244 RDVHRGGS
+244 RAVHASGT

-258 SEVYSAATEHLQ
+258 SEVYASATEHLQ

-277 YDAQTSD
+277 YDAQSSD
-284 LEMFSS
+284 LAMFSS
-290 LQSSALQQSLQNTRS
+290 LQSSALQQSLESTRS

-319 VLGAII
+319 VLGGII

-343 AVFTRLFP
+343 AVFTRLIP
-351 RLAAGQSQLQAF
+351 RLAAGQNQLQAF
-363 LTELPAFENLMTI
+363 LSELPAFENLMTI
-376 YQECVANAEV
+376 YRECVANAEV
-386 PSGPGPPPDLSPAH
+386 PGSVGPGPSLAH
-400 EIRLDHVGF
+400 EIRLDRVGF
-409 RYEPDRPLVLDDLS
+409 RYDAQQPMVLDDLS
-423 LAIAAGRVTAI
+423 LTIAAGKVTAI

-445 ADLINGL
+445 ADLVNGL
-452 LAPLTGQVLVDGV
+452 LSPLIGRVLVDGA
-465 ELTPQ
+465 ELTAQ
-470 TARAW
+470 SARAW

-493 RNNLRWANPDAS
+493 RANLRWAKPEAS
-505 EKEMRESLGLA
+505 EEEMRESLSLA
-516 AAEFVFE
+516 AAEFVFT

-565 TSSLDF
+565 TSSLDL

-578 DAIERLQGRATVL
+578 DAIEQLQGRTTVL
-591 LIAHRISAIQRAEI
+591 LIAHRVSAIQRAQM
-605 IYVIENGRVAES
+605 IYVIDDGRVAEW
-617 GDWQSLSNQPSHRV
+617 GDWQSLSTRPSHRV

-638 DAMA
+638 DVLA

>member
-1 LPISTPLS
+1 
-9 LCYRLGMPVPRS
+9 MPVPRS
-21 ESTATPHGQRTLAA
+21 DSPATPHGQRTLAA
-35 LSAAQL
+35 LSADQL
-41 TASKRPFLQYL
+41 AASKRPILEYVS
-52 TSLIQTARWQLFAAV
+52 SLIRIARWQLWAAV

-108 RDLLVLSGLRPSLWL
+108 RALLVQSGLSPSLWL

-137 SLFSRIQSVLTFR
+137 SLFSRVQSVLTFR
-150 TALGYELALSR
+150 TVLTYELALSR

-193 VATCTYLLIGALANG
+193 VATCTYLLIGTMSNA
-208 ILALVYIAIALKL
+208 ILALVYIALALKL
-221 SAGMTLLV
+221 SAGMTSLV

-244 RDVHRGGS
+244 RAVHASGT

-258 SEVYSAATEHLQ
+258 SEVYASATEHLQ

-277 YDAQTSD
+277 YDAQNSD
-284 LEMFSS
+284 LAMFSS
-290 LQSSALQQSLQNTRS
+290 LQSSALQQSLQSTRS

-310 FWFEAGSLL
+310 FWFEAGSLM
-319 VLGAII
+319 VLGGII
-325 FASLQILN
+325 FASLQVLN

-343 AVFTRLFP
+343 AIFIRLIP
-351 RLAAGQSQLQAF
+351 RLAAGQNQLQAF
-363 LTELPAFENLMTI
+363 LSELPAFENLMTI
-376 YQECVANAEV
+376 YRECVANAEV
-386 PSGPGPPPDLSPAH
+386 PGAAGPGPSLAH
-400 EIRLDHVGF
+400 EIRLERVGF
-409 RYEPDRPLVLDDLS
+409 RYDAQRPMVLADLS
-423 LAIAAGRVTAI
+423 LTIAAGKVTAI

-445 ADLINGL
+445 ADLVNGL
-452 LAPLTGQVLVDGV
+452 LSPLSGRVLVDGA
-465 ELTPQ
+465 ELTAQ

-493 RNNLRWANPDAS
+493 RANLRWAKPEAS
-505 EKEMRESLGLA
+505 EEEMRESLSLA
-516 AAEFVFE
+516 AAEFVSE

-565 TSSLDF
+565 TSSLDL

-578 DAIERLQGRATVL
+578 DAIEHLQGRTTVL
-591 LIAHRISAIQRAEI
+591 LIAHRVSAIQRAEM
-605 IYVIENGRVAES
+605 IYVIDNGSVAEF
-617 GDWQSLSNQPSHRV
+617 GDWQSLSSRPSHRV
-631 GSLFRLQ
+631 GSLFRLH
-638 DAMA
+638 DVLA